1 MADSNNQH
9 SSALTGSVF
18 AWIWVSTCLAT
29 VIAIF
34 VFAYWVFSILTKP
47 GPLFQK
53 DADYLVERL
62 QGLVAP
68 PADASKSAA
77 GGDKEVDKGSDQRPP
92 GEPPLVTAV
101 NASVAL
107 EYANADL
114 RTAGAQIAFAL
125 VGGMFFAILGVLL
138 FAAGYVGSMNLEA
151 TSAHTTLK
159 LATAAPGV
167 VALVLGGVIVVFGI
181 NKNVSRPTKVTVTHG
196 TAIEPQTQ
204 EMMPPGTILNPDD
217 PTDETRVKDKTRG

>member
-1 MADSNNQH
+1 MAESSNQS
-9 SSALTGSVF
+9 SSALTGSLF
-18 AWIWVSTCLAT
+18 AWIWVGTCLAT

-34 VFAYWVFSILTKP
+34 AFAYSAFSILTQP
-47 GPLFQK
+47 GPLFRK

-68 PADASKSAA
+68 TDDAKSATGPA
-77 GGDKEVDKGSDQRPP
+77 A
-92 GEPPLVTAV
+92 EPPLVTAV

-138 FAAGYVGSMNLEA
+138 FAAGYVGSMNVEA
-151 TSAHTTLK
+151 VSAQTTLK

-196 TAIEPQTQ
+196 TSIEPETR
-204 EMMPPGTILNPDD
+204 EMTPPRTMLNPDD
-217 PTDETRVKDKTRG
+217 PADDTRAKGKIRG